1 MTSVWAMSASM
12 YTEGVLE
19 ISLEL
24 CSDASEAIWFAGQN
38 CAASLVV
45 CKTRSKINTG
55 GFSTNM

>member
-12 YTEGVLE
+12 YTEEVME

-24 CSDASEAIWFAGQN
+24 CSDASEAVWFAGQD

-45 CKTRSKINTG
+45 YKTRINCD
-55 GFSTNM
+55 STSISNAN